1 MCLCYDDYTVKVET
15 LVVHLEVSG
24 VQWVVKHIIAQVD
37 SETLDMIDMFRD
49 AAAKDVRAP
58 RAGVVLPYQVAGA
71 ETYVILDDLQ
81 TAEVECLQ
89 ILRAAANQQSQS
101 LHL

>member
-37 SETLDMIDMFRD
+37 SETLDMIDMF
-49 AAAKDVRAP
+49 
-58 RAGVVLPYQVAGA
+58 
-71 ETYVILDDLQ
+71 
-81 TAEVECLQ
+81 
-89 ILRAAANQQSQS
+89 
-101 LHL
+101 

>member
-1 MCLCYDDYTVKVET
+1 
-15 LVVHLEVSG
+15 
-24 VQWVVKHIIAQVD
+24 
-37 SETLDMIDMFRD
+37 
-49 AAAKDVRAP
+49 VRAP